1 MREEEIAPSLGSI
14 HKSGH
19 TKVVRFTPC
28 ISIATLTMYI
38 DSITVQNFRIFR
50 NTKIDF
56 IHRDCDFKSL
66 GMPTPRLPN
75 INLILGINGLGKT
88 TLLKAISLA
97 ALGPSVSD
105 SGIFPYR
112 LIRREPDTYTKS
124 SQPEQASIKA
134 VFTPHQQDQTPSQF
148 DHIES
153 EITISQR
160 GDLESLRWT
169 HQQEKGWHPIFSAT
183 SDAFFFVGYGASRR
197 VEKAERVDL
206 GSRHGSAFIRA
217 QRVQSLFEESHS
229 LIPLNS
235 WLPKL
240 EAENPGRFKQVV
252 NLINRLISAN
262 QYKFQGEL
270 EEGEY
275 TFIRRGLRVPF
286 PALSDG
292 YRAFLGWIG
301 DLLYHVCMTC
311 PSGKKLVDNQG
322 IIMVDE
328 IDLHLHPEWQM
339 KILGQLA
346 EQLPNI
352 QFIVTSHS
360 PLLVGSLEWMNI
372 MLMAPTE
379 GQASKIKRLK
389 QPVHGLDA
397 DQVLLTNY
405 FGLKSTRASDQVQN
419 LKALTLRARGGDSEA
434 ALALLQQMSQGRE
447 ALQ

>member
-1 MREEEIAPSLGSI
+1 
-14 HKSGH
+14 
-19 TKVVRFTPC
+19 
-28 ISIATLTMYI
+28 MYI
-38 DSITVQNFRIFR
+38 DSIKIQKFRTFR
-50 NTKIDF
+50 NTQINF
-56 IHRDCDFKSL
+56 IHQDCDFESL
-66 GMPTPRLPN
+66 EMPRPRISN
-75 INLILGINGLGKT
+75 INLVLGINGLGKT
-88 TLLKAISLA
+88 TLLKAIALA

-105 SGIFPYR
+105 SGIFPYC

-124 SQPEQASIKA
+124 PQPDQACIKA
-134 VFTPHQQDQTPSQF
+134 TFTPHTQDQTPSQF
-148 DHIES
+148 KHIES
-153 EITISQR
+153 EVTVLRR

-169 HQQEKGWHPIFSAT
+169 HPEEKGWHPIFSAT

-206 GSRHGSAFIRA
+206 GSRNGSAFIRA

-240 EAENPGRFKQVV
+240 EVESPDRFKQVV
-252 NLINRLISAN
+252 TLIDRLIGAN
-262 QYKFQGEL
+262 HYKFQGEL

-275 TFIRRGLRVPF
+275 IFSRKGLRVPF

-311 PSGKKLVDNQG
+311 PSGKRLVDNQG
-322 IIMVDE
+322 IVMVDE

-346 EQLPNI
+346 KQLPKI

-372 MLMAPTE
+372 MLMDPIK
-379 GQASKIKRLK
+379 GQASRIQRLK
-389 QPVHGLDA
+389 QPVRGLDA
-397 DQVLLTNY
+397 DQVLLTGY
-405 FGLKSTRASDQVQN
+405 FGLKSTRTADQTRN
-419 LKALTLRARGGDSEA
+419 LKALTLRARDGDPEA

-447 ALQ
+447 AL